1 MALGYLRF
9 LPFWMKQRQIRVE
22 PVDEC
27 TVRLSGP
34 QLPTYELQVRPAGA
48 DQTWS
53 TVLYQLSGEGGSR
66 TQITEDTSSHPDTA
80 TAWEAAFELFRRLVI
95 A

>member
-34 QLPTYELQVRPAGA
+34 QLPTYELELRPAGN
-48 DQTWS
+48 DRTWS
-53 TVLYQLSGEGGSR
+53 TVLYQLTGEGGSR
-66 TQITEDTSSHPDTA
+66 TQIAEDTSTHPDSA
-80 TAWEAAFELFRRLVI
+80 TAWEAAFELFRRSVI